1 MFSIKIE
8 YLQMLNKES
17 LIKYIRENNDSY
29 KNQSF
34 ENCSI
39 ESLVILKVQIELSI
53 HRKKMIIGNIKIDK
67 TN

>member
-29 KNQSF
+29 KNHSF
-34 ENCSI
+34 ENYSL

-53 HRKKMIIGNIKIDK
+53 YRKK
-67 TN
+67 